1 MSQGNQIR
9 PNLDFEYRNQQKF
22 PPISK
27 ILHKKN
33 LKKNSGEEIRSLA
46 EDHLRNKLSGP
57 DGCLIVLHKEKTM
70 TLELIS
76 FYQSC
81 L

>member
-1 MSQGNQIR
+1 M
-9 PNLDFEYRNQQKF
+9 
-22 PPISK
+22 
-27 ILHKKN
+27 
-33 LKKNSGEEIRSLA
+33 RSLA

-57 DGCLIVLHKEKTM
+57 DGCSIVLHKEKTM
-70 TLELIS
+70 ALELIS